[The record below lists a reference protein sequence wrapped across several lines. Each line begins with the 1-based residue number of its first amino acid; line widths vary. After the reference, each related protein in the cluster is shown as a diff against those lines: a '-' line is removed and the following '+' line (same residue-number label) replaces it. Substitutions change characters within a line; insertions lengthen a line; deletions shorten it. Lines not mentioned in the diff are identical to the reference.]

1 MPARA
6 LPPRQDDAL
15 AELGDLVLAMDPAE
29 LEAFVL
35 QLAPVDRYL
44 IERVLADRAA
54 AGWRADPATMRNRLD
69 PTYELRAY
77 VRFLARKWVELCD
90 NTGRRMIWNLPGRYG
105 KTALVQAGLAWL
117 LDRKPGSQSI
127 YVTHGQQLANETGIA
142 VRDLL
147 REHRDVLR
155 AQLRVDRRER
165 RRFVTTEDGGLL
177 VVGLGGVPYGFGVGR
192 GGVLV
197 VDDPFKHWAEAHSE
211 ARRKYVV
218 EQFKGTLRNRLDDER
233 SGILVVHHRLH
244 TEDLTGKLK
253 ADMEAGTGE
262 EWEMVV
268 LPALAAAP
276 QPGRVVPGY
285 PDPLGRAPGEA
296 LDPDRFPAEAVAQRA
311 KAVGSHLAAALED
324 QDPQPDEGGEIK
336 RAWFDLIDAGQLP
349 PAYDQELISWDLK
362 LKDREA
368 GDYVVGQV
376 WGRTGSDY
384 WLRDQLRGQ
393 YDHATTGNAIA
404 LLSVRHPGVT
414 LSAIEAAG
422 SADEV
427 VPQLRKPRKDYVV
440 SAEMAGRLG
449 MTEAERDAVQALR
462 RRGMSGLVFHPV
474 TEGSKPVRARTFIVP
489 AAEGGSVHVVV
500 AHWTPHYLD
509 EMAGFPGGHDDQ
521 VDATSQALQRL
532 GVGTASLRPA
542 GRAPVQPAVAP
553 PPQAPQARRGQA
565 QAAVLLPARRRR

>member
-1 MPARA
+1 M
-6 LPPRQDDAL
+6 
-15 AELGDLVLAMDPAE
+15 AELAQLVMAMEPDE
-29 LEAFVL
+29 LELFVL
-35 QLAPVDRYL
+35 QLAPHDRQL
-44 IERVLADRAA
+44 IERVLAEHAA
-54 AGWRADPATMRNRLD
+54 AGWRADPARMRHHLQ
-69 PTYELRAY
+69 PAYELRRY
-77 VRFLARKWVELCD
+77 ITFLATKWVELCD

-105 KTALVQAGLAWL
+105 KTDLVRSGLAWL
-117 LDRKPGSQSI
+117 LDWKPASQSI

-147 REHRDVLR
+147 RDHGDVLR
-155 AQLRVDRRER
+155 AQLRIDRRER
-165 RRFVTTEDGGLL
+165 RRFVTTEGGGLL
-177 VVGLGGVPYGFGVGR
+177 VVGIGAAPYGFGVGK
-192 GGVLV
+192 GGVMV

-218 EQFKGTLRNRLDDER
+218 DQVKGTLRNRLDDENA
-233 SGILVVHHRLH
+233 GFLVVHHRLH
-244 TEDLTGKLK
+244 TDDLSGQLL
-253 ADMEAGTGE
+253 ADMAAGTGE
-262 EWEMVV
+262 EWEHVV
-268 LPALAAAP
+268 LPAIAASP
-276 QPGRVVPGY
+276 QAGRDVPGY

-296 LDPDRFPAEAVAQRA
+296 LDPERFPAEAVERRR

-336 RAWFDLIDAGQLP
+336 RAWFHLVDAGQLP

-362 LKDREA
+362 LKDKEA

-404 LLSVRHPGVT
+404 LLSVRHPTAGLV
-414 LSAIEAAG
+414 AIEAAG

-427 VPQLRKPRKDYVV
+427 VPQLRKPQPGYVV
-440 SAEMAGRLG
+440 SDEMAGRLG
-449 MTEAERDAVQALR
+449 MLGGERAQVQALR
-462 RRGMSGLVFHPV
+462 RRGMGGLVFHPV
-474 TEGSKPVRARTFIVP
+474 TEGSKAVRARTFIVP
-489 AAEGGSVHVVV
+489 AAEGGNLHVVV

-532 GVGTASLRPA
+532 GVGAASLTPA
-542 GRAPVQPAVAP
+542 GRPHQAPAVAP
-553 PPQAPQARRGQA
+553 PAQAPQRA
-565 QAAVLLPARRRR
+565 QLPGGAALVPAGGLRRRR

>member
-1 MPARA
+1 MAE
-6 LPPRQDDAL
+6 L
-15 AELGDLVLAMDPAE
+15 AELLLAMAPDE
-29 LEAFVL
+29 LELFVL
-35 QLAPVDRYL
+35 QLAPSDRQL
-44 IERVLADRAA
+44 IERVLADKAA
-54 AGWRADPATMRNRLD
+54 AGWRADPATMLHHLD
-69 PTYELRAY
+69 HAYELRRY
-77 VRFLARKWVELCD
+77 VQFLAKKWVELCD
-90 NTGRRMIWNLPGRYG
+90 NTGRRVIWNLPGRYG
-105 KTALVQAGLAWL
+105 KTRLVQAGLAWL
-117 LDRKPGSQSI
+117 LDRNPASQSI

-147 REHRDVLR
+147 RDHGAELR
-155 AQLRVDRRER
+155 AQLRIDRRER
-165 RRFVTTEDGGLL
+165 RRFVTTEGGGLL
-177 VVGLGGVPYGFGVGR
+177 VVGIGAAPYGFGVGK
-192 GGVLV
+192 GGVMV

-218 EQFKGTLRNRLDDER
+218 EQVKGTLRNRLDDEDA
-233 SGILVVHHRLH
+233 GFLVVHHRLH
-244 TEDLTGKLK
+244 TEDLTGQLK
-253 ADMEAGTGE
+253 ADMENGTGE
-262 EWEMVV
+262 QWELVV

-276 QPGRVVPGY
+276 QAGRDVPGY

-296 LDPDRFPAEAVAQRA
+296 LDPERFPAEAVERRR

-336 RAWFDLIDAGQLP
+336 RAWFHLVDAGQLP

-362 LKDREA
+362 LKDRES

-393 YDHATTGNAIA
+393 FDHATTGNAIA
-404 LLSVRHPGVT
+404 LLSVRHPTAT
-414 LSAIEAAG
+414 LVAVEAAG

-427 VPQLRKPRKDYVV
+427 VPQLRKPMPRYVV
-440 SAEMAGRLG
+440 SPEMAGRLG
-449 MTEAERDAVQALR
+449 MTEDERDKVQALR
-462 RRGMSGLVFHPV
+462 RRGMAGLVFHPV

-489 AAEGGSVHVVV
+489 AAEGGSLHVVV

-532 GVGTASLRPA
+532 GVGAASITPA
-542 GRAPVQPAVAP
+542 GRSPVQPTVAP
-553 PPQAPQARRGQA
+553 PAQVPQARRPGG
-565 QAAVLLPARRRR
+565 AVLLPAAGRRRR

>member
-1 MPARA
+1 M
-6 LPPRQDDAL
+6 

-44 IERVLADRAA
+44 IERVLAERAA
-54 AGWRADPATMRNRLD
+54 AGWRADPATMLHHLN
-69 PTYELRAY
+69 PAYELRAY
-77 VRFLARKWVELCD
+77 VRFLAKKWVQLCD
-90 NTGRRMIWNLPGRYG
+90 NTGRRQIWNLPGRYG

-117 LDRKPGSQSI
+117 FDRNPDSQSI

-147 REHRDVLR
+147 RDHRDVLR

-165 RRFVTTEDGGLL
+165 RRFVTTEGGGLL
-177 VVGLGGVPYGFGVGR
+177 VAGLGALPYGFGVGR
-192 GGVLV
+192 GGVAV
-197 VDDPFKHWAEAHSE
+197 VDDPFKHWAEAHSA
-211 ARRKYVV
+211 ARRKYVGDQV
-218 EQFKGTLRNRLDDER
+218 KGTLRNRLDDENA
-233 SGILVVHHRLH
+233 GMLVVHHRLH
-244 TEDLTGKLK
+244 TEDLTGQLK
-253 ADMEAGTGE
+253 ADMENGTGE
-262 EWEMVV
+262 EWELVV
-268 LPALAAAP
+268 LPALAVA
-276 QPGRVVPGY
+276 G
-285 PDPLGRAPGEA
+285 DPLGRSLGEA
-296 LDPDRFPAEAVAQRA
+296 LDPDRFPAEAVARRA
-311 KAVGSHLAAALED
+311 KAVGSHLAAALEQ

-336 RAWFDLIDAGQLP
+336 RAWFHLIDAGELP

-393 YDHATTGNAIA
+393 FDHATTGNAIA
-404 LLSVRHPGVT
+404 LLSVRHPTAV

-449 MTEAERDAVQALR
+449 MTPAERDAVQALR

-542 GRAPVQPAVAP
+542 GRAPVQPPVAP
-553 PPQAPQARRGQA
+553 PPQVPQARRGQA